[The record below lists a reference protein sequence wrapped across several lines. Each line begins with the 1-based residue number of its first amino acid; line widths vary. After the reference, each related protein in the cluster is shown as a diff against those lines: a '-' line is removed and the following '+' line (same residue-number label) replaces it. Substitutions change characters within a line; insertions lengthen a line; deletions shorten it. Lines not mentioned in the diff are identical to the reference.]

1 MTEHIYMDE
10 FFFHIYDS
18 ILKKL
23 KKDNGYVERKAEEEQ
38 LAQQFSIID
47 NLREGKPLNTG
58 ATKQEL
64 EAVRRYVELKFE
76 MQTYVEREHYF
87 QGYRDCLLLL
97 VHCGVIG
104 TNFEIC

>member
-1 MTEHIYMDE
+1 MTEQIYMDE

-18 ILKKL
+18 VLKRL
-23 KKDNGYVERKAEEEQ
+23 KENNGYAKQKAEEEQ
-38 LAQQFSIID
+38 LAQQFVIID
-47 NLREGKPLNTG
+47 NLREGKPLDTG

-64 EAVRRYVELKFE
+64 EAVRRYVELKFD

-87 QGYRDCLLLL
+87 RGYRDCLLLL
-97 VHCGVIG
+97 LHCGVIG